1 MKIIKSLENSGVL
14 LKGTTEKF
22 IDQKEGFI
30 GLLIRAGLQLMKNVI
45 IPLAYNILLLL
56 RVIAA
61 VSATDEA
68 IPNKIWFIDKGCQWN
83 R

>member
-1 MKIIKSLENSGVL
+1 M
-14 LKGTTEKF
+14 KGTTEKF

-68 IPNKIWFIDKGCQWN
+68 IPNKIWFIDKGC
-83 R
+83 